1 MSRDEYAAFC
11 AEVDSGETTG
21 EEGEITYGEFSEG
34 LAVLIG
40 FLESVSPPA
49 EVNAWH
55 QALLTNQTELK
66 AEIDAYTGPKTDPI
80 DIEEFFSLLMS
91 YHESLGETVRTMDP
105 AIRDWLVAAR
115 CMDAEMASLYVDG

>member
-11 AEVDSGETTG
+11 AEFDSSETT

-49 EVNAWH
+49 EVTDWH
-55 QALLTNQTELK
+55 QALLTNQRKLK
-66 AEIDAYTGPKTDPI
+66 AEIDAHPGPKSDPI
-80 DIEEFFSLLMS
+80 DIESFFSLIMS
-91 YHESLGETVRTMDP
+91 YHESLGQTVRAMDP
-105 AIRDWLVAAR
+105 ALRNWLVSAR
-115 CMDAEMASLYVDG
+115 CMDAEMASIYAEG

>member
-11 AEVDSGETTG
+11 AEFDSSETT

-40 FLESVSPPA
+40 LLESVSPPA

-55 QALLTNQTELK
+55 QALLTNQRKLK
-66 AEIDAYTGPKTDPI
+66 AEIDAYPGAKSDPI
-80 DIEEFFSLLMS
+80 DIESFFSLIMS
-91 YHESLGETVRTMDP
+91 YHESLGETVRAMDP
-105 AIRDWLVAAR
+105 ALRNWLVSAR
-115 CMDAEMASLYVDG
+115 CMDAEMASIYAEG